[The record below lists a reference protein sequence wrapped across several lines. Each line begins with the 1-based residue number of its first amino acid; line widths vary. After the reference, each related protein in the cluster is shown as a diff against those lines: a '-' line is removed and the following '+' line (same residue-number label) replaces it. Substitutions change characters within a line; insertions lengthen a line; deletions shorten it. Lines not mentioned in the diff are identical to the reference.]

1 MYLYFSLFKHLHT
14 LKHIY
19 IFIKDNHIII
29 ILRDYINIELYYNT
43 LN

>member
-1 MYLYFSLFKHLHT
+1 M

-19 IFIKDNHIII
+19 IFTKHKYIKITLHA
-29 ILRDYINIELYYNT
+29 YINMDLYYNT

>member
-1 MYLYFSLFKHLHT
+1 M

-19 IFIKDNHIII
+19 IFIKHKHIKT
-29 ILRDYINIELYYNT
+29 ILHGYINIDLYYNT

>member
-1 MYLYFSLFKHLHT
+1 M

-19 IFIKDNHIII
+19 IFIKHKHKK
-29 ILRDYINIELYYNT
+29 ILYGYINIDLYYNT

>member
-1 MYLYFSLFKHLHT
+1 M

-19 IFIKDNHIII
+19 IFIRYKNIKI
-29 ILRDYINIELYYNT
+29 ILSGYINIDLYYNA

>member
-1 MYLYFSLFKHLHT
+1 M

-19 IFIKDNHIII
+19 IFIKHKHTKI
-29 ILRDYINIELYYNT
+29 ILYGYIYIELYYNT

>member
-1 MYLYFSLFKHLHT
+1 M

-19 IFIKDNHIII
+19 IYIKHKHIKIV
-29 ILRDYINIELYYNT
+29 LRGYINIDLYYNT

>member
-1 MYLYFSLFKHLHT
+1 M

-19 IFIKDNHIII
+19 IFIKYKHIKT
-29 ILRDYINIELYYNT
+29 ILRGYINIDLYYKA

>member
-1 MYLYFSLFKHLHT
+1 M

-19 IFIKDNHIII
+19 IFIRYKHIKT
-29 ILRDYINIELYYNT
+29 ILHAYINIDLYYNT

>member
-1 MYLYFSLFKHLHT
+1 M

-19 IFIKDNHIII
+19 IFIRYKHIKIM
-29 ILRDYINIELYYNT
+29 LRAYINIDLYYNA

>member
-1 MYLYFSLFKHLHT
+1 M

-19 IFIKDNHIII
+19 IFIKYKNAKI
-29 ILRDYINIELYYNT
+29 ILHGYINMYLYYNT

>member
-1 MYLYFSLFKHLHT
+1 M

-19 IFIKDNHIII
+19 IFTKYKHTKI
-29 ILRDYINIELYYNT
+29 ILHGYINIDLYYNT

>member
-1 MYLYFSLFKHLHT
+1 M

-19 IFIKDNHIII
+19 IFIKYKNMKI
-29 ILRDYINIELYYNT
+29 ILRAYINIDLYYNT